1 MTSIWVLWKIKVWTY
16 TVSNPD
22 LQSHLGLNIFNSAY
36 VLANPSTATDTDYER
51 ILGVIAHEYFH
62 NWTGNRVTVRDWFQL
77 TLKEGLTVF
86 RDQWF
91 SSDAT
96 SHAVKR
102 IEDVKMLRSR
112 QFAEDAGPMSH
123 PIRPESYISMD
134 NFYTGT
140 VYIKGAEVVRM
151 YRTILG
157 EEGFKKGMKLYFD
170 RHDGGAVTCD
180 DFRAAMADA
189 NEMNLDQFERW

>member
-1 MTSIWVLWKIKVWTY
+1 MRLFVNNVC
-16 TVSNPD
+16 V
-22 LQSHLGLNIFNSAY
+22 Y
-36 VLANPSTATDTDYER
+36 VLALTFVCVCVYTER

-102 IEDVKMLRSR
+102 IEDVRMLRGR
-112 QFAEDAGPMSH
+112 QFSEDQVGNG
-123 PIRPESYISMD
+123 IT
-134 NFYTGT
+134 N
-140 VYIKGAEVVRM
+140 
-151 YRTILG
+151 
-157 EEGFKKGMKLYFD
+157 
-170 RHDGGAVTCD
+170 
-180 DFRAAMADA
+180 
-189 NEMNLDQFERW
+189 